1 MNTTKEKSEMTLAEY
16 PLTTDCGRCGDVYGR
31 HRELECPDG
40 DGTFSPV
47 ITISP
52 NGRHETEL
60 ASLRSEL
67 DAMTL
72 SRDNFRTDVAQLRSQ
87 LANMLAQFGPG
98 GEANR
103 IACQAASDHGFC
115 SEFDQIAEDCGL
127 WRRCHDGDDDWW
139 RTPKDWIAA
148 VCVTVCFNVNVP
160 MSGYKTASAAE
171 DDISSD
177 AIRAEL
183 RNTHGIRSDDISDWS
198 VDNVEEDN

>member
-1 MNTTKEKSEMTLAEY
+1 MTLAEY
-16 PLTTDCGRCGDVYGR
+16 PLATDCGRCGQVYGR

-40 DGTFSPV
+40 AGTFSPV

-87 LANMLAQFGPG
+87 LANTLAQFGPG

-103 IACQAASDHGFC
+103 IACQAADANDFC
-115 SEFDQIAEDCGL
+115 SVFDAIADECGL
-127 WRRCHDGDDDWW
+127 WRRDHDGDCDWW
-139 RTPKDWIAA
+139 RDDKDWIAA
-148 VCVTVCFNVNVP
+148 VCVTISFTANVP
-160 MSGYKTASAAE
+160 MAGYKTAGAAE
-171 DDISSD
+171 DDISTD

-183 RNTHGIRSDDISDWS
+183 RDTHGIRVDDISEWA
-198 VDNVEEDN
+198 VCNVEEDN